1 MRIHEELSRYHNVIQ
16 SQLRVKFTTLT
27 PLQNS
32 PTFNSFQHINTDN
45 GVNVHGVNPVN
56 GVNIAR
62 VNGVNPVNSVNN
74 VNSVRD
80 VRNVTPRNSI
90 GNDYI
95 FVTNGRD
102 NSRVNSFD
110 TRSFSRI
117 NSDSH
122 LNLNQISTIPTQSIT
137 LVEPVEL
144 QLPPEIIESFPV
156 NSFTSDPLELDES
169 LRSCSVCLEEYQ
181 QGTEIRRLPCTHSFH
196 KNCIDTWLR
205 KSTICPICKFNYIY
219 SIMCLGLWLVNQVYY
234 TFRVTYLLI
243 MDYLLFLR
251 GFKWYWCCVF
261 LWVLGVTGN
270 SQHNHNNW
278 EKMNFII
285 FLLFINVF
293 IKVSRG
299 NNLLTQD
306 IPGTSKLTNLHTD
319 VDNNCSGITG
329 VTKYHDE
336 FCTVECVKIFKKCAS
351 EANVIKC
358 VSNLKLYDKSANLF
372 FKRCKFTPNLQAK
385 IDNFE
390 NIITNKCFITRAVYR
405 NSWLDTQSHSCHC
418 ALYNAEPCT
427 LDDIQTIN
435 YVNSTDSVDS
445 VTQGV
450 NSVIEGVKIVS
461 ERVVE
466 EVIEELR
473 GSGICPKLNY
483 PPLVKDDK
491 SIYTVALA
499 NNKQLHCPK
508 SDNLKD
514 WNPPISNLPDEQL
527 PNYCKNGPVHSDNTE
542 EQEFNKLKCQFGKGL
557 RYVTLVILFNIL
569 HILTHSYTFLH
580 IFTHFYTFLHIL
592 THLHIFT
599 HFYTFL
605 HILTHLHIF
614 THFYTFLHIFTHFY
628 TFLHIFTH
636 FYTFLHIFTH
646 FYTFLHI
653 FTHFYTFL
661 HIFTHFYTFLHI
673 FTHFYTFLHIFTHF
687 YTFLH
692 IFTHFYTFLHIFTHF
707 YTFLHIFTHFYTFL
721 HTLSY
726 TLNKTHVGLTEICTE
741 LFKASDNQ
749 IECLNLCNFTKDT
762 CQIHTKPTKN
772 TCKHT
777 LFTIQPSNNV
787 KNDQIR
793 GNQGNNGQEEPVDP
807 VVTPEIKSK
816 VNNFNEKCKFV
827 SGNNLGFGYVLCK
840 FKSEICSFGE
850 WSDWSDCTSN
860 CIGFDHIPT
869 RYRTRKIIN
878 PVPPCARQ
886 ALGTLE
892 IQICTHLPRCNSGWI
907 TTTLAAPVVTR
918 VTKSNSTN
926 SKPYPDWVYYAL
938 EQYPNLVNGVGD
950 GVNDTSTPTADTPNS
965 TNTAANS
972 TNSAA
977 NTANSSNSNNS
988 TANNDNNNSEEW
1000 EIRRS
1005 VRVTTIKETKC
1016 GCPRRVRSIRFSEF
1030 MESEGLIT
1038 ELRKLCKL
1046 NKNNQLV
1053 FESDARY
1060 VYHCNLGFLLKE
1072 VETKHIKCDEEDS
1085 TEYII
1090 CKKVIRRIRK
1100 DQITLPAIAV
1110 TLGVLALILVTDQ
1123 INKFYNR
1130 KMFSKRK
1137 NL

>member
-1 MRIHEELSRYHNVIQ
+1 M
-16 SQLRVKFTTLT
+16 
-27 PLQNS
+27 
-32 PTFNSFQHINTDN
+32 
-45 GVNVHGVNPVN
+45 
-56 GVNIAR
+56 
-62 VNGVNPVNSVNN
+62 
-74 VNSVRD
+74 
-80 VRNVTPRNSI
+80 
-90 GNDYI
+90 
-95 FVTNGRD
+95 
-102 NSRVNSFD
+102 
-110 TRSFSRI
+110 
-117 NSDSH
+117 
-122 LNLNQISTIPTQSIT
+122 
-137 LVEPVEL
+137 
-144 QLPPEIIESFPV
+144 
-156 NSFTSDPLELDES
+156 
-169 LRSCSVCLEEYQ
+169 
-181 QGTEIRRLPCTHSFH
+181 
-196 KNCIDTWLR
+196 
-205 KSTICPICKFNYIY
+205 
-219 SIMCLGLWLVNQVYY
+219 
-234 TFRVTYLLI
+234 
-243 MDYLLFLR
+243 
-251 GFKWYWCCVF
+251 
-261 LWVLGVTGN
+261 
-270 SQHNHNNW
+270 
-278 EKMNFII
+278 
-285 FLLFINVF
+285 
-293 IKVSRG
+293 
-299 NNLLTQD
+299 
-306 IPGTSKLTNLHTD
+306 
-319 VDNNCSGITG
+319 
-329 VTKYHDE
+329 
-336 FCTVECVKIFKKCAS
+336 
-351 EANVIKC
+351 
-358 VSNLKLYDKSANLF
+358 
-372 FKRCKFTPNLQAK
+372 
-385 IDNFE
+385 
-390 NIITNKCFITRAVYR
+390 
-405 NSWLDTQSHSCHC
+405 
-418 ALYNAEPCT
+418 
-427 LDDIQTIN
+427 
-435 YVNSTDSVDS
+435 
-445 VTQGV
+445 
-450 NSVIEGVKIVS
+450 
-461 ERVVE
+461 
-466 EVIEELR
+466 
-473 GSGICPKLNY
+473 
-483 PPLVKDDK
+483 
-491 SIYTVALA
+491 
-499 NNKQLHCPK
+499 
-508 SDNLKD
+508 
-514 WNPPISNLPDEQL
+514 
-527 PNYCKNGPVHSDNTE
+527 
-542 EQEFNKLKCQFGKGL
+542 
-557 RYVTLVILFNIL
+557 
-569 HILTHSYTFLH
+569 
-580 IFTHFYTFLHIL
+580 
-592 THLHIFT
+592 
-599 HFYTFL
+599 
-605 HILTHLHIF
+605 
-614 THFYTFLHIFTHFY
+614 
-628 TFLHIFTH
+628 
-636 FYTFLHIFTH
+636 
-646 FYTFLHI
+646 
-653 FTHFYTFL
+653 
-661 HIFTHFYTFLHI
+661 
-673 FTHFYTFLHIFTHF
+673 
-687 YTFLH
+687 
-692 IFTHFYTFLHIFTHF
+692 
-707 YTFLHIFTHFYTFL
+707 
-721 HTLSY
+721 
-726 TLNKTHVGLTEICTE
+726 TEICTE

-816 VNNFNEKCKFV
+816 VNNFSEKCKFV

-840 FKSEICSFGE
+840 FKSEICLFGE
-850 WSDWSDCTSN
+850 WSGWSDCTSN

-892 IQICTHLPRCNSGWI
+892 IQICTHLPKCNSGWI

-1046 NKNNQLV
+1046 NKYNQLV